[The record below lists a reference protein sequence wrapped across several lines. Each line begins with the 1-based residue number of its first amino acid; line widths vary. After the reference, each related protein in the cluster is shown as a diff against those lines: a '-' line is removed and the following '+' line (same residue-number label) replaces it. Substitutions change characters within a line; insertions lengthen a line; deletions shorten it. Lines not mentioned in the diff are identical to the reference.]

1 MQNGLAGGL
10 LTHKAKGQAF
20 GNQVTRFK
28 CSFVVGGAVC
38 KTTELRFISF
48 HSDLLA
54 YFGRLKCY
62 STIFKIMVGIVPFLG

>member
-38 KTTELRFISF
+38 KTTELGFISF
-48 HSDLLA
+48 RQSA